1 MWGLAKKN
9 FQEKIST
16 LSSNDYDFILGHPAT
31 HRLYK
36 ELIFR
41 EEELKGNE
49 VYQGLIKG
57 IYEMIVENLEVLV
70 NTRVVFLLI
79 GFIEGQTSYKKPVL
93 QKLSQIKNILLK
105 QNDKSGIRI
114 LLKHLNN

>member
-9 FQEKIST
+9 FEEKIST

-49 VYQGLIKG
+49 VY
-57 IYEMIVENLEVLV
+57 
-70 NTRVVFLLI
+70 
-79 GFIEGQTSYKKPVL
+79 
-93 QKLSQIKNILLK
+93 
-105 QNDKSGIRI
+105 
-114 LLKHLNN
+114 